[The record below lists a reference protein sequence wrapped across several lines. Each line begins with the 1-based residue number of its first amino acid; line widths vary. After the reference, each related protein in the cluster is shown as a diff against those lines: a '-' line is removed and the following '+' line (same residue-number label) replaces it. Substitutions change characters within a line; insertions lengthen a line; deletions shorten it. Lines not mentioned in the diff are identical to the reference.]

1 MNIMK
6 TYWINKIQYVFMIE
20 DENEKYVTI
29 LREFKKENSCNQT
42 ILYKEDLERLAIEH
56 ELTFDE
62 MFKKA
67 KRTRILNTEGRLPN
81 D

>member
-1 MNIMK
+1 M
-6 TYWINKIQYVFMIE
+6 TE
-20 DENEKYVTI
+20 DENEKYDTI
-29 LREFKKENSCNQT
+29 LKEFKKDNSCNQT
-42 ILYKEDLERLAIEH
+42 IIYKEDLEKLATEH
-56 ELTFDE
+56 ELTFEE